1 MPTSNTLAAKY
12 QKNMKRINTLLF
24 SLMLFGLLFSCSKA
38 SLSYTQNGNWV
49 SRAIFAGV
57 PMGNAAS
64 FVIGDSA
71 YVGTG
76 YNPNT
81 PNTKLNTVFKYV
93 PDPIPNT
100 PTGYDSASGGWT
112 QVAPFPAAKGR
123 MRAVGFSIGAY
134 GYIGSGTEDGVTPL
148 ADFYKYDPSTNSWS
162 AIAPLGDGAN
172 TYPRFDAAAFSFDNS
187 AFVLTGTDAQ
197 NFFGDVWQYDPGSDK
212 WTQRPNMPGTK
223 RSQAVTWVHNGIG
236 YLVTGY
242 APGGQ
247 WVVGTA
253 CYDFWKFDPT
263 QSGNAGWRRLR
274 DIYNTNSDTYDDA
287 YTNIIRYHAAGF
299 VIKGQATGDKGYITT
314 GTNGTASVY
323 TWEYD
328 FATDLW
334 TEKTPYEGAAREGAV
349 GFNIGN
355 RGFIATGVSGS
366 AAYDDCR
373 EFFPGQ
379 IYNQY
384 D

>member
-1 MPTSNTLAAKY
+1 
-12 QKNMKRINTLLF
+12 MKRINTLLF
-24 SLMLFGLLFSCSKA
+24 SLMLLGLLFSCSKA

-57 PMGNAAS
+57 PMGYGAS
-64 FVIGDSA
+64 FVVGDSA

-76 YNPNT
+76 LNPNT
-81 PNTKLNTVFKYV
+81 PNTKLKSLFRYA

-100 PTGYDSASGGWT
+100 PTGYDSVPGGWK
-112 QVAPFPAAKGR
+112 QKADFPTVKGR
-123 MRAVGFSIGAY
+123 MKAVGFSIGKY
-134 GYIGSGTEDGVTPL
+134 GYMGSGTEDGVTPL
-148 ADFYKYDPSTNSWS
+148 ADFYKYDPVANSWS
-162 AIAPLGDGAN
+162 PIAPLGDGTTN
-172 TYPRFDAAAFSFDNS
+172 YPRFDAVAFSFDNS

-197 NFFGDVWQYDPGSDK
+197 NFFGDVWQYDPVADQWS
-212 WTQRPNMPGTK
+212 QRPNMPGTK
-223 RSQAVTWVHNGIG
+223 RSQAVTWVHNGVG

-247 WVVGTA
+247 WVIGTA

-263 QSGNAGWRRLR
+263 QPGNAGWRRLR
-274 DIYNTNSDTYDDA
+274 DIYNTNSATYDDA
-287 YTNIIRYHAAGF
+287 YTNIIRYRAAGF
-299 VIKGQATGDKGYITT
+299 VINGQTTGDKAYITT
-314 GTNGTASVY
+314 GSNGTASVY

-328 FATDLW
+328 FNTDLW

-349 GFNIGN
+349 GFTIGN

-373 EFFPGQ
+373 EFFPNQ